1 MGSSEEIGRELTVGK
16 GTKPRPAISFTA
28 LGSAKGR
35 LSWGVPQTEVWGPHR
50 TRHRDGTDA
59 HSAKDAGD
67 AIHLRP
73 PSGPVG
79 PSQAWGKSAEGAE
92 PGLCPVFSSAS
103 GPFQPYQN
111 LRGYFLLTGPWR
123 CSEHRGRLGR
133 EWRRNSVLWIQ
144 YQLCDFPPK
153 G

>member
-28 LGSAKGR
+28 LGPAKGH
-35 LSWGVPQTEVWGPHR
+35 LSWGVPQTEVWDPHGIW
-50 TRHRDGTDA
+50 HRDGTDA
-59 HSAKDAGD
+59 RSAEDAGD

-73 PSGPVG
+73 PSAQWDQVRPGE
-79 PSQAWGKSAEGAE
+79 SQQKAE
-92 PGLCPVFSSAS
+92 PALCPVFSSACD
-103 GPFQPYQN
+103 PFQPYQN

-123 CSEHRGRLGR
+123 CSENRGRLGR